1 MHTLSCRPFRKT
13 GVALLVALVM
23 LPSLPLRA
31 AGVTGYT
38 FADELPEDASALPAA
53 PQKPWLHRRSPKK
66 NVPPDSGGTLPAA
79 LLPQV
84 QSLQAQVDALTM
96 KLKQANQS
104 NQTLAALRDQ
114 VAELKTQ
121 LADKDRVREEM
132 KQALADRDG
141 TVAGL
146 RQQLADRD
154 RVLANLKQQMAE
166 HNAGATDLKQQLT
179 DLRQQLATEKEA
191 RAEQTE
197 ELLALKRMTADV
209 PLDTPE
215 QKQAYASGVAFADM
229 VTRSL
234 RMQKSLGTEQP
245 VDTVLAGITD
255 AMKHRYRLDS
265 EQIQTLNGK
274 LYARLEARMKEQQ
287 AKAAREKAVQE
298 KAGADWYARYRK
310 QAGVKEL
317 RPGVLYRVI
326 TPGKGA
332 LLKASGTVDLLLS
345 GSLAD
350 GRLFDDSGLNGRVQR
365 LKPEDI
371 LPALTDV
378 LVTQRAGCH
387 VEVLLSPSQ
396 AFGDEGVPGMIPGGA
411 TLKFD
416 IQVQKKQPVNATA
429 GRKNG

>member
-1 MHTLSCRPFRKT
+1 MHILSCRAFRKT
-13 GVALLVALVM
+13 GVALLAALAV
-23 LPSLPLRA
+23 LPALPLRA
-31 AGVTGYT
+31 EGVTGYT
-38 FADELPEDASALPAA
+38 FTDELPADASALPAA
-53 PQKPWLHRRSPKK
+53 PQKPWLHRRSAKK
-66 NVPPDSGGTLPAA
+66 TAPSAGGVPLPAV

-84 QSLQAQVDALTM
+84 QALQAQVDALTL
-96 KLKQANQS
+96 KLKQV
-104 NQTLAALRDQ
+104 NQTAPSLTAMKRQ
-114 VAELKTQ
+114 VTDLK
-121 LADKDRVREEM
+121 
-132 KQALADRDG
+132 
-141 TVAGL
+141 
-146 RQQLADRD
+146 QQLADRD
-154 RVLANLKQQMAE
+154 GMVA
-166 HNAGATDLKQQLT
+166 DLKQQLAGRDSTLAEMKQQLADRSTGATALKQQVT
-179 DLRQQLATEKEA
+179 DLKQQLATEKEA

-234 RMQKSLGTEQP
+234 QMQKSLGTEQP

-255 AMKHRYRLDS
+255 AMKHRFRLNS
-265 EQIQTLNGK
+265 EQIKTLNGK
-274 LYARLEARMKEQQ
+274 LYARLEARMKAQQ
-287 AKAAREKAVQE
+287 AKAAQEKAAQE

-326 TPGKGA
+326 RPGKGA
-332 LLKASGTVDLLLS
+332 PLKTDSTVDLLLTGTLS
-345 GSLAD
+345 D
-350 GRLFDDSGLNGRVQR
+350 GYLFDDSGLKGRVQR

-378 LVTQRAGCH
+378 LTTQRAGCH

-416 IQVQKKQPVNATA
+416 IQVQKKQPH
-429 GRKNG
+429 

>member
-1 MHTLSCRPFRKT
+1 MHILSCRAFRKT
-13 GVALLVALVM
+13 GVALLAALAV
-23 LPSLPLRA
+23 LPALPLRA
-31 AGVTGYT
+31 EGVTGYT
-38 FADELPEDASALPAA
+38 FTDELPADASALPAA
-53 PQKPWLHRRSPKK
+53 PQKPWLHRRSAKK
-66 NVPPDSGGTLPAA
+66 TAPSAGGVPLPAV

-84 QSLQAQVDALTM
+84 QALQAQVDALTL
-96 KLKQANQS
+96 KLKQV
-104 NQTLAALRDQ
+104 NQTAPSLTAMKRQ
-114 VAELKTQ
+114 VTDLKQQ
-121 LADKDRVREEM
+121 LAGRDSALEEM
-132 KQALADRDG
+132 K
-141 TVAGL
+141 
-146 RQQLADRD
+146 QQLADRD
-154 RVLANLKQQMAE
+154 GMV
-166 HNAGATDLKQQLT
+166 TDLK
-179 DLRQQLATEKEA
+179 QQLATEKEA

-234 RMQKSLGTEQP
+234 QMQKSLGTEQP

-255 AMKHRYRLDS
+255 AMKHRFRLNS
-265 EQIQTLNGK
+265 EQIKTLNGK
-274 LYARLEARMKEQQ
+274 LYARLEARMKAQQ
-287 AKAAREKAVQE
+287 AKAAQEKAAQE

-326 TPGKGA
+326 RPGKGA
-332 LLKASGTVDLLLS
+332 PLKADSTVDLLLTGTLS
-345 GSLAD
+345 D
-350 GRLFDDSGLNGRVQR
+350 GYLFDDSGLKGRVQR

-378 LVTQRAGCH
+378 LTTQRAGCH

-416 IQVQKKQPVNATA
+416 IQVQKKQPH
-429 GRKNG
+429 

>member
-1 MHTLSCRPFRKT
+1 MHILSCRTFRKT
-13 GVALLVALVM
+13 GVALLAAFAV
-23 LPSLPLRA
+23 LPALPLRA
-31 AGVTGYT
+31 QGVTGYT
-38 FADELPEDASALPAA
+38 FTDELPADASALPAA
-53 PQKPWLHRRSPKK
+53 PQKPWLHRRSAKK
-66 NVPPDSGGTLPAA
+66 TVPSAGGASLPAV

-84 QSLQAQVDALTM
+84 QALQAQVDALTL
-96 KLKQANQS
+96 KLKQV
-104 NQTLAALRDQ
+104 NQTAPSLA
-114 VAELKTQ
+114 
-121 LADKDRVREEM
+121 EM
-132 KQALADRDG
+132 KQQVADLNIQLAGRDSALAEM
-141 TVAGL
+141 
-146 RQQLADRD
+146 
-154 RVLANLKQQMAE
+154 K
-166 HNAGATDLKQQLT
+166 
-179 DLRQQLATEKEA
+179 QQLATEKEA

-234 RMQKSLGTEQP
+234 QMQKSLGTEQP

-255 AMKHRYRLDS
+255 AMKHRFRLNS
-265 EQIQTLNGK
+265 EQIKTLNGK

-287 AKAAREKAVQE
+287 AKAAQEKAAQE
-298 KAGADWYARYRK
+298 KAGAEWYARYRK

-332 LLKASGTVDLLLS
+332 PLKADSTVDLLLTGTLS
-345 GSLAD
+345 D
-350 GRLFDDSGLNGRVQR
+350 GYLFDDSGLKGRVQR

-378 LVTQRAGCH
+378 LTTQRAGCH

-416 IQVQKKQPVNATA
+416 IQVQKKQPH
-429 GRKNG
+429 

>member
-1 MHTLSCRPFRKT
+1 MHILSCRAFRKT
-13 GVALLVALVM
+13 GVALLAALTV
-23 LPSLPLRA
+23 LPALPLRA
-31 AGVTGYT
+31 QGVTGYT
-38 FADELPEDASALPAA
+38 FTDELPTDASALPAA
-53 PQKPWLHRRSPKK
+53 PQKPWLHRRSAKK
-66 NVPPDSGGTLPAA
+66 TVPSAGGASLPAV

-84 QSLQAQVDALTM
+84 QALQAQVDALTL
-96 KLKQANQS
+96 KLKQV
-104 NQTLAALRDQ
+104 NQTAPSLTAMKQQ
-114 VAELKTQ
+114 VADLNIQ
-121 LADKDRVREEM
+121 LAGRDSALAEM
-132 KQALADRDG
+132 K
-141 TVAGL
+141 
-146 RQQLADRD
+146 QQLADRD
-154 RVLANLKQQMAE
+154 GMVA
-166 HNAGATDLKQQLT
+166 DLKQQLAGRDST
-179 DLRQQLATEKEA
+179 LAEMERQVADRSTGTTALKQQVTNLKQQLATEKEA

-234 RMQKSLGTEQP
+234 QMQKSLGTEQP

-255 AMKHRYRLDS
+255 AMKHRFRLNS
-265 EQIQTLNGK
+265 EQIKTLNGK

-287 AKAAREKAVQE
+287 AKAAQEKAAQE

-326 TPGKGA
+326 RPGKGA
-332 LLKASGTVDLLLS
+332 PLKADNTVDLLLTGALS
-345 GSLAD
+345 D
-350 GRLFDDSGLNGRVQR
+350 GYLFDDSGLKGRVQR

-378 LVTQRAGCH
+378 LTTQRAGCH

-416 IQVQKKQPVNATA
+416 IQVQKKQPH
-429 GRKNG
+429 

>member
-1 MHTLSCRPFRKT
+1 MHILSCRTFRKT
-13 GVALLVALVM
+13 GVALLAAFAV
-23 LPSLPLRA
+23 LPALPLRA
-31 AGVTGYT
+31 QGVTGYT
-38 FADELPEDASALPAA
+38 FTDELPTDASALPAA
-53 PQKPWLHRRSPKK
+53 PQKPWLHRRSAKK
-66 NVPPDSGGTLPAA
+66 TVPSAGGASLPAV

-84 QSLQAQVDALTM
+84 QALQAQVDALTL
-96 KLKQANQS
+96 KLKQV
-104 NQTLAALRDQ
+104 NQTAPSLA
-114 VAELKTQ
+114 
-121 LADKDRVREEM
+121 EM
-132 KQALADRDG
+132 KQQVADLNIQLAGRDSALAEMK
-141 TVAGL
+141 
-146 RQQLADRD
+146 QQLADRD
-154 RVLANLKQQMAE
+154 GMVA
-166 HNAGATDLKQQLT
+166 DLKQQLAGRDST
-179 DLRQQLATEKEA
+179 LAEMERQVADRSTGATTLKQQVTNLKQQLATEKEA

-234 RMQKSLGTEQP
+234 QMQKSLGTEQP

-255 AMKHRYRLDS
+255 AMKHRFRLNS
-265 EQIQTLNGK
+265 EQIKTLNGK

-287 AKAAREKAVQE
+287 AKAAQEKAAQE

-326 TPGKGA
+326 RPGKGA
-332 LLKASGTVDLLLS
+332 PLKGDSTVDLLLTGALS
-345 GSLAD
+345 D
-350 GRLFDDSGLNGRVQR
+350 GYLFDDSGLKGRVQR

-378 LVTQRAGCH
+378 LTTQRAGCH

-416 IQVQKKQPVNATA
+416 IQVQKKQP
-429 GRKNG
+429 R

>member
-1 MHTLSCRPFRKT
+1 MHILSCRTFRKT
-13 GVALLVALVM
+13 GVALLAAFAV
-23 LPSLPLRA
+23 LPALPLRA
-31 AGVTGYT
+31 QGVTGYT
-38 FADELPEDASALPAA
+38 FTDELPTDASALPAA
-53 PQKPWLHRRSPKK
+53 PQKPWLHRRSAKK
-66 NVPPDSGGTLPAA
+66 TVPSAGGASLPAV

-84 QSLQAQVDALTM
+84 QALQAQVDALTL
-96 KLKQANQS
+96 KLKQV
-104 NQTLAALRDQ
+104 NQTAPSLA
-114 VAELKTQ
+114 
-121 LADKDRVREEM
+121 EM
-132 KQALADRDG
+132 KQQVADLNIQLAGRDSALAEMK
-141 TVAGL
+141 
-146 RQQLADRD
+146 QQLADRD
-154 RVLANLKQQMAE
+154 GMVA
-166 HNAGATDLKQQLT
+166 DLKQQLAGRDST
-179 DLRQQLATEKEA
+179 LAEMERQVADRSTGATTLKQQVTNLKQQLATEKEA

-234 RMQKSLGTEQP
+234 QMQKSLGTEQP

-255 AMKHRYRLDS
+255 AMKHRFRLNS
-265 EQIQTLNGK
+265 EQIKTLNGK

-287 AKAAREKAVQE
+287 AKAAQEKAAQE

-326 TPGKGA
+326 RPGKGA
-332 LLKASGTVDLLLS
+332 PLKADNTVDLLLTGALS
-345 GSLAD
+345 D
-350 GRLFDDSGLNGRVQR
+350 GYLFDDSGLKGRVQR

-378 LVTQRAGCH
+378 LTTQRAGCH

-416 IQVQKKQPVNATA
+416 IQVQKKQP
-429 GRKNG
+429 R

>member
-1 MHTLSCRPFRKT
+1 MHILSCRTFRKT
-13 GVALLVALVM
+13 GVALLAAFAV
-23 LPSLPLRA
+23 LPALPLRA
-31 AGVTGYT
+31 QGVTGYT
-38 FADELPEDASALPAA
+38 FTDELPTDASALPAA
-53 PQKPWLHRRSPKK
+53 PQKPWLHRRSAKK
-66 NVPPDSGGTLPAA
+66 TVPSAGGASLPAV

-84 QSLQAQVDALTM
+84 QALQAQVDALTLN
-96 KLKQANQS
+96 LKQV
-104 NQTLAALRDQ
+104 NQTAPSLA
-114 VAELKTQ
+114 
-121 LADKDRVREEM
+121 EM
-132 KQALADRDG
+132 KQQVADLNIQLAGRDSALAEMK
-141 TVAGL
+141 
-146 RQQLADRD
+146 QQLADRD
-154 RVLANLKQQMAE
+154 GMVA
-166 HNAGATDLKQQLT
+166 DLKQQLAGRDSTLAEMERQVADRSTGATTLKQQVT
-179 DLRQQLATEKEA
+179 DLKQQLATEKEA

-234 RMQKSLGTEQP
+234 QMQKSLGTEQP

-255 AMKHRYRLDS
+255 AMKHRFRLNS
-265 EQIQTLNGK
+265 EQIKTLNGK

-287 AKAAREKAVQE
+287 AKAAQEKAAQE

-326 TPGKGA
+326 RPGRGA
-332 LLKASGTVDLLLS
+332 PLKADNTVDLLLTGALS
-345 GSLAD
+345 D
-350 GRLFDDSGLNGRVQR
+350 GYLFDDSGLKGRVQR

-378 LVTQRAGCH
+378 LTTQRAGCH

-429 GRKNG
+429 VRR

>member
-1 MHTLSCRPFRKT
+1 MHILSCRAFRKT
-13 GVALLVALVM
+13 GVALLAALTV
-23 LPSLPLRA
+23 LPALPLRA
-31 AGVTGYT
+31 QGVTGYT
-38 FADELPEDASALPAA
+38 FTDELPADASALPAA
-53 PQKPWLHRRSPKK
+53 PQKPWLHRRSAKK
-66 NVPPDSGGTLPAA
+66 TVPSAGGAPLPAV

-84 QSLQAQVDALTM
+84 QALQAQVDALTL
-96 KLKQANQS
+96 KLKQV
-104 NQTLAALRDQ
+104 NQTAPSLA
-114 VAELKTQ
+114 
-121 LADKDRVREEM
+121 EM
-132 KQALADRDG
+132 KQQVADLNIQLAGRDSALAEMK
-141 TVAGL
+141 
-146 RQQLADRD
+146 QQLADRD
-154 RVLANLKQQMAE
+154 GMVA
-166 HNAGATDLKQQLT
+166 DLKQQLAGRDST
-179 DLRQQLATEKEA
+179 LAEMKQQVADRSTGATALKQQVTNLKQQLATEKEA

-234 RMQKSLGTEQP
+234 QMQKSLGTEQP

-255 AMKHRYRLDS
+255 AMKHRFRLNS
-265 EQIQTLNGK
+265 EQIKTLNGK

-287 AKAAREKAVQE
+287 AKAAQEKAAQE

-326 TPGKGA
+326 RPGKGA
-332 LLKASGTVDLLLS
+332 PLKADNTVGLLLTGALS
-345 GSLAD
+345 D
-350 GRLFDDSGLNGRVQR
+350 GYLFDDSGLKGRVQR

-378 LVTQRAGCH
+378 LTTQRAGCH

-416 IQVQKKQPVNATA
+416 IQVQKKQPH
-429 GRKNG
+429 

>member
-1 MHTLSCRPFRKT
+1 MHILSCRTFRKT
-13 GVALLVALVM
+13 GVALLAAFAV
-23 LPSLPLRA
+23 LPALPLRA
-31 AGVTGYT
+31 QGVTGYT
-38 FADELPEDASALPAA
+38 FTDELPADASALPAA
-53 PQKPWLHRRSPKK
+53 PQKPWLHRRSAKK
-66 NVPPDSGGTLPAA
+66 TVPSAGGASLPAV

-84 QSLQAQVDALTM
+84 QALQAQVDALTL
-96 KLKQANQS
+96 KLKQV
-104 NQTLAALRDQ
+104 NQTAPSLA
-114 VAELKTQ
+114 
-121 LADKDRVREEM
+121 EM
-132 KQALADRDG
+132 KQQVADLNIQLAGRDSALAEMK
-141 TVAGL
+141 
-146 RQQLADRD
+146 QQLADRD
-154 RVLANLKQQMAE
+154 GMVA
-166 HNAGATDLKQQLT
+166 DLKQQLAGRDST
-179 DLRQQLATEKEA
+179 LAEMERQVADRSTGTTTLKQQVTNLKQQLATEKEA

-234 RMQKSLGTEQP
+234 QMQKSLGTEQP

-255 AMKHRYRLDS
+255 AMKHRFRLNS
-265 EQIQTLNGK
+265 EQIKTLNGK

-287 AKAAREKAVQE
+287 AKAAQEKAAQE

-326 TPGKGA
+326 RPGKGA
-332 LLKASGTVDLLLS
+332 PLKADNTVDLLLTGALS
-345 GSLAD
+345 D
-350 GRLFDDSGLNGRVQR
+350 GYLFDDSGLKGRVQR

-378 LVTQRAGCH
+378 LTTQRAGCH

-416 IQVQKKQPVNATA
+416 IQVQKKQPH
-429 GRKNG
+429 

>member
-1 MHTLSCRPFRKT
+1 MHILSCRTFRKT
-13 GVALLVALVM
+13 GVALLAAFAV
-23 LPSLPLRA
+23 LPALPLRA
-31 AGVTGYT
+31 QGVTGYT
-38 FADELPEDASALPAA
+38 FTDELPADASALPAA
-53 PQKPWLHRRSPKK
+53 PQKPWLHRRSAKK
-66 NVPPDSGGTLPAA
+66 TVPSAGGAPLPAV

-84 QSLQAQVDALTM
+84 QALQAQVDALTL
-96 KLKQANQS
+96 KLKQV
-104 NQTLAALRDQ
+104 NQTAPSLA
-114 VAELKTQ
+114 
-121 LADKDRVREEM
+121 EM
-132 KQALADRDG
+132 KQQVADLNIQLAGRDSALAEMK
-141 TVAGL
+141 
-146 RQQLADRD
+146 QQLADRD
-154 RVLANLKQQMAE
+154 GMVA
-166 HNAGATDLKQQLT
+166 DLKQQLAGRDST
-179 DLRQQLATEKEA
+179 LAEMERQVADRSTGTTTLKQQVTNLKQQLATEKEA

-234 RMQKSLGTEQP
+234 QMQKSLGTEQP

-255 AMKHRYRLDS
+255 AMKHRFRLNS
-265 EQIQTLNGK
+265 EQIKTLNGK

-287 AKAAREKAVQE
+287 AKAAQEKAAQE

-326 TPGKGA
+326 RPGKGA
-332 LLKASGTVDLLLS
+332 PLKADNTVDLLLTGALS
-345 GSLAD
+345 D
-350 GRLFDDSGLNGRVQR
+350 GYLFDDSGLKGRVQR

-378 LVTQRAGCH
+378 LTTQRAGCH

-416 IQVQKKQPVNATA
+416 IQVQKKQPH
-429 GRKNG
+429 

>member
-1 MHTLSCRPFRKT
+1 MHILSCRTFRKT
-13 GVALLVALVM
+13 GVALLAAFAV
-23 LPSLPLRA
+23 LPALPLRA
-31 AGVTGYT
+31 QGVTGYT
-38 FADELPEDASALPAA
+38 FTDELPTDASALPAA
-53 PQKPWLHRRSPKK
+53 PQKPWLHRRSAKK
-66 NVPPDSGGTLPAA
+66 TVPSAGGASLPAV

-84 QSLQAQVDALTM
+84 QALQAQVDALTL
-96 KLKQANQS
+96 KLKQVNQIAPS
-104 NQTLAALRDQ
+104 LA
-114 VAELKTQ
+114 
-121 LADKDRVREEM
+121 EM
-132 KQALADRDG
+132 KQQVADLNIQLAGRDSALAEMK
-141 TVAGL
+141 
-146 RQQLADRD
+146 QQLADRD
-154 RVLANLKQQMAE
+154 GMVA
-166 HNAGATDLKQQLT
+166 DLKQQLAGRDSTLAEMERQVADRSTGATTLKQQVT
-179 DLRQQLATEKEA
+179 DLKQQLATEKEA

-234 RMQKSLGTEQP
+234 QMQKSLGTEQP

-255 AMKHRYRLDS
+255 AMKHRFRLNS
-265 EQIQTLNGK
+265 EQIKTLNGK

-287 AKAAREKAVQE
+287 AKAAQEKAAQE

-326 TPGKGA
+326 RPGKGA
-332 LLKASGTVDLLLS
+332 PLKGDSTVDLLLTGALS
-345 GSLAD
+345 D
-350 GRLFDDSGLNGRVQR
+350 GYLFDDSGLKGRVQR

-378 LVTQRAGCH
+378 LTTQRAGCH

-416 IQVQKKQPVNATA
+416 IQVQKKQPH
-429 GRKNG
+429 

>member
-1 MHTLSCRPFRKT
+1 MHILSCRAFRKT
-13 GVALLVALVM
+13 GVALLAALAV
-23 LPSLPLRA
+23 LPALPLRA
-31 AGVTGYT
+31 EGVTGYT
-38 FADELPEDASALPAA
+38 FTDELPADASALPAA
-53 PQKPWLHRRSPKK
+53 PQKPWLHRRSAKK
-66 NVPPDSGGTLPAA
+66 TAPSADGVPLPAV

-84 QSLQAQVDALTM
+84 QALQAQVDALTL
-96 KLKQANQS
+96 KLKQV
-104 NQTLAALRDQ
+104 NQTAPSLTAMKRQ
-114 VAELKTQ
+114 VTDLKQQ
-121 LADKDRVREEM
+121 LAGRDSTLAEM
-132 KQALADRDG
+132 K
-141 TVAGL
+141 
-146 RQQLADRD
+146 QQLADRST
-154 RVLANLKQQMAE
+154 
-166 HNAGATDLKQQLT
+166 GATALKQQLT
-179 DLRQQLATEKEA
+179 DLKQQLATEKEA

-234 RMQKSLGTEQP
+234 QMQKSLGTEQP

-255 AMKHRYRLDS
+255 AMKHRFRLNS
-265 EQIQTLNGK
+265 EQIKTLNGK
-274 LYARLEARMKEQQ
+274 LYARLEARMKAQQ
-287 AKAAREKAVQE
+287 AKAAQEKAAQE

-326 TPGKGA
+326 RPGKGA
-332 LLKASGTVDLLLS
+332 PLKADSTVDLLLTGTLS
-345 GSLAD
+345 D
-350 GRLFDDSGLNGRVQR
+350 GYLFDDSGLKGRVQR

-378 LVTQRAGCH
+378 LTTQRAGCH

-416 IQVQKKQPVNATA
+416 IQVQKKQPH
-429 GRKNG
+429 

>member
-1 MHTLSCRPFRKT
+1 MHILSCRAFRKT
-13 GVALLVALVM
+13 GVALLAALTV
-23 LPSLPLRA
+23 LPALPLRA
-31 AGVTGYT
+31 QGVTGYT
-38 FADELPEDASALPAA
+38 FTDELPTDASALPAA
-53 PQKPWLHRRSPKK
+53 PQKPWLHRRSAKK
-66 NVPPDSGGTLPAA
+66 TAPSAGGASLPAV

-84 QSLQAQVDALTM
+84 QALQAQVDALTL
-96 KLKQANQS
+96 KLKQV
-104 NQTLAALRDQ
+104 NQTAPSLA
-114 VAELKTQ
+114 
-121 LADKDRVREEM
+121 EM
-132 KQALADRDG
+132 KQQVADLNIQLAGRDSALAEMK
-141 TVAGL
+141 
-146 RQQLADRD
+146 QQLADRD
-154 RVLANLKQQMAE
+154 GMVA
-166 HNAGATDLKQQLT
+166 DLKQQLAGRDSTLAEMERQVADRSTGATTLKQQVT
-179 DLRQQLATEKEA
+179 DLKQQLATEKEA

-234 RMQKSLGTEQP
+234 QMQKSLGTEQP

-255 AMKHRYRLDS
+255 AMKHRFRLNS
-265 EQIQTLNGK
+265 EQIKTLNGK

-287 AKAAREKAVQE
+287 AKAAQEKAAQE

-326 TPGKGA
+326 RPGKGA
-332 LLKASGTVDLLLS
+332 PLKADNTVDLLLTGALS
-345 GSLAD
+345 D
-350 GRLFDDSGLNGRVQR
+350 GYLFDDSGLKGRVQR

-378 LVTQRAGCH
+378 LTTQRAGCH

-416 IQVQKKQPVNATA
+416 IQVQKKQPH
-429 GRKNG
+429 

>member
-1 MHTLSCRPFRKT
+1 MHILSCRTFRKT
-13 GVALLVALVM
+13 GVALLAAFAV
-23 LPSLPLRA
+23 LPALPLRA
-31 AGVTGYT
+31 QGVTGYT
-38 FADELPEDASALPAA
+38 FTDELPTDASVLPAA
-53 PQKPWLHRRSPKK
+53 PQKPWLHRRSAKK
-66 NVPPDSGGTLPAA
+66 TVPSAGGASLPAV

-84 QSLQAQVDALTM
+84 QALQAQVDALTL
-96 KLKQANQS
+96 KLKQV
-104 NQTLAALRDQ
+104 NQTAPSLA
-114 VAELKTQ
+114 
-121 LADKDRVREEM
+121 EM
-132 KQALADRDG
+132 KQQVADLNIQLAGRDSALAEMK
-141 TVAGL
+141 
-146 RQQLADRD
+146 QQLADRD
-154 RVLANLKQQMAE
+154 GMVA
-166 HNAGATDLKQQLT
+166 DLKQQLAGRDST
-179 DLRQQLATEKEA
+179 LAEMERQVADRSTGATTLKQQVTNLKQQLATEKEA

-234 RMQKSLGTEQP
+234 QMQKSLGTEQP

-255 AMKHRYRLDS
+255 AMKHRFRLNS
-265 EQIQTLNGK
+265 EQIKTLNGK

-287 AKAAREKAVQE
+287 AKAAQEKAAQE

-326 TPGKGA
+326 RPGKGA
-332 LLKASGTVDLLLS
+332 PLKGDSTVDLLLTGALS
-345 GSLAD
+345 D
-350 GRLFDDSGLNGRVQR
+350 GYLFDDSGLKGRVQR

-378 LVTQRAGCH
+378 LTTQRAGCH

-416 IQVQKKQPVNATA
+416 IQVQKKQPH
-429 GRKNG
+429 

>member
-1 MHTLSCRPFRKT
+1 MHILSCRTFRKT
-13 GVALLVALVM
+13 GVALLAAFAV
-23 LPSLPLRA
+23 LPALPLRA
-31 AGVTGYT
+31 QGVTGYT
-38 FADELPEDASALPAA
+38 FTDELPTDASALPAA
-53 PQKPWLHRRSPKK
+53 PQKPWLHRRSAKK
-66 NVPPDSGGTLPAA
+66 TVPSAGGASLPAVLPA
-79 LLPQV
+79 VLLPQV
-84 QSLQAQVDALTM
+84 QALQAQVDALTL
-96 KLKQANQS
+96 KLKQV
-104 NQTLAALRDQ
+104 NQTAPSLA
-114 VAELKTQ
+114 
-121 LADKDRVREEM
+121 EM
-132 KQALADRDG
+132 KQQVADLNIQLAGRDSALAEMK
-141 TVAGL
+141 
-146 RQQLADRD
+146 QQLADRD
-154 RVLANLKQQMAE
+154 GMVA
-166 HNAGATDLKQQLT
+166 DLKQQLAGRDSTLAEMERQVADRSTGATTLKQQVT
-179 DLRQQLATEKEA
+179 DLKQQLATEKEA

-234 RMQKSLGTEQP
+234 QMQKSLGTEQP

-255 AMKHRYRLDS
+255 AMKHRFRLNS
-265 EQIQTLNGK
+265 EQIKTLNGK

-287 AKAAREKAVQE
+287 AKAAQEKAAQE

-326 TPGKGA
+326 RPGRGA
-332 LLKASGTVDLLLS
+332 PLKADNTVDLLLTGALS
-345 GSLAD
+345 D
-350 GRLFDDSGLNGRVQR
+350 GYLFDDSGLKGRVQR

-378 LVTQRAGCH
+378 LTTQRAGCH

-416 IQVQKKQPVNATA
+416 IQVQKKQPH
-429 GRKNG
+429 

>member
-1 MHTLSCRPFRKT
+1 MHILSCRTFRKT
-13 GVALLVALVM
+13 GVALLAAFAV
-23 LPSLPLRA
+23 LPALPLRA
-31 AGVTGYT
+31 QGVTGYT
-38 FADELPEDASALPAA
+38 FTDELPTDASALPAA
-53 PQKPWLHRRSPKK
+53 PQKPWLHRRSAKK
-66 NVPPDSGGTLPAA
+66 TVPSAGGASLPAV

-84 QSLQAQVDALTM
+84 QALQAQVDALTL
-96 KLKQANQS
+96 KLKQV
-104 NQTLAALRDQ
+104 NQTAPSLA
-114 VAELKTQ
+114 
-121 LADKDRVREEM
+121 EM
-132 KQALADRDG
+132 KQQVADLNIQLAGRDSALAEMK
-141 TVAGL
+141 
-146 RQQLADRD
+146 QQLADRD
-154 RVLANLKQQMAE
+154 GMVA
-166 HNAGATDLKQQLT
+166 DLKQQLAGRDSTLAEMERQVADRSTGATTLKQQVT
-179 DLRQQLATEKEA
+179 DLKQQLATEKEA

-234 RMQKSLGTEQP
+234 QMQKSLGTEQP

-255 AMKHRYRLDS
+255 AMKHRFRLNS
-265 EQIQTLNGK
+265 EQIKTLNGK

-287 AKAAREKAVQE
+287 AKAAQEKAAQE

-326 TPGKGA
+326 RPGRGA
-332 LLKASGTVDLLLS
+332 PLKADNTVDLLLTGALS
-345 GSLAD
+345 D
-350 GRLFDDSGLNGRVQR
+350 GYLFDDSGLKGRVQR

-378 LVTQRAGCH
+378 LTTQRAGCH

-396 AFGDEGVPGMIPGGA
+396 AFGD
-411 TLKFD
+411 
-416 IQVQKKQPVNATA
+416 
-429 GRKNG
+429 

>member
-1 MHTLSCRPFRKT
+1 MHILSCRAFRKT
-13 GVALLVALVM
+13 GVALLAALAV
-23 LPSLPLRA
+23 LPALPLRA
-31 AGVTGYT
+31 EGVTGYT
-38 FADELPEDASALPAA
+38 FTDELPADASALPAA
-53 PQKPWLHRRSPKK
+53 PQKPWLHRRSAKK
-66 NVPPDSGGTLPAA
+66 MAPSAGGVPLPAV

-84 QSLQAQVDALTM
+84 QALQAQVDALTL
-96 KLKQANQS
+96 KLKQV
-104 NQTLAALRDQ
+104 NQTAPSLTAMKRQ
-114 VAELKTQ
+114 V
-121 LADKDRVREEM
+121 
-132 KQALADRDG
+132 
-141 TVAGL
+141 
-146 RQQLADRD
+146 
-154 RVLANLKQQMAE
+154 
-166 HNAGATDLKQQLT
+166 TDLKQQLAGRDSTLAEMKQQLADRSTGATALKQQVT
-179 DLRQQLATEKEA
+179 DLKQQLATEKEA

-234 RMQKSLGTEQP
+234 QMQKSLGTEQP

-255 AMKHRYRLDS
+255 AMKHRFRLNS
-265 EQIQTLNGK
+265 EQIKTLNGK
-274 LYARLEARMKEQQ
+274 LYARLEARMKAQQ
-287 AKAAREKAVQE
+287 AKAAQEKAAQE

-326 TPGKGA
+326 RPGKGA
-332 LLKASGTVDLLLS
+332 PLKADSTVDLLLTGTLS
-345 GSLAD
+345 D
-350 GRLFDDSGLNGRVQR
+350 GYLFDDSGLKGRVQR

-378 LVTQRAGCH
+378 LTTQRAGCH

-416 IQVQKKQPVNATA
+416 IQVQKKQPH
-429 GRKNG
+429 

>member
-1 MHTLSCRPFRKT
+1 MHILSCRTFRKT
-13 GVALLVALVM
+13 GVALLAAFAV
-23 LPSLPLRA
+23 LPALPLRA
-31 AGVTGYT
+31 QGVTGYT
-38 FADELPEDASALPAA
+38 FTDELPTDASALPAA
-53 PQKPWLHRRSPKK
+53 PQKPWLHRRSAKK
-66 NVPPDSGGTLPAA
+66 TVPSAGGASLPAV

-84 QSLQAQVDALTM
+84 QALQAQVDALTL
-96 KLKQANQS
+96 KLKQV
-104 NQTLAALRDQ
+104 NQTAPSLA
-114 VAELKTQ
+114 
-121 LADKDRVREEM
+121 EM
-132 KQALADRDG
+132 KQQVADLNIQLAGRDSALAEMK
-141 TVAGL
+141 
-146 RQQLADRD
+146 QQLADRD
-154 RVLANLKQQMAE
+154 GMVA
-166 HNAGATDLKQQLT
+166 DLKQQLAGRDSTLAEMERQVADRSTGATTLKQQVT
-179 DLRQQLATEKEA
+179 DLKQQLATEKEA

-234 RMQKSLGTEQP
+234 QMQKSLGTEQP

-255 AMKHRYRLDS
+255 AMKHRFRLNS
-265 EQIQTLNGK
+265 EQIKTLNGK

-287 AKAAREKAVQE
+287 AKAAQEKAAQE

-326 TPGKGA
+326 RPGRGA
-332 LLKASGTVDLLLS
+332 PLKADNTVDLLLTGALS
-345 GSLAD
+345 D
-350 GRLFDDSGLNGRVQR
+350 GYLFDDSGLKGRVQR

-378 LVTQRAGCH
+378 LTTQRAGCH

-416 IQVQKKQPVNATA
+416 IQVQKKQP
-429 GRKNG
+429 R

>member
-1 MHTLSCRPFRKT
+1 MHILSCRTFRKT
-13 GVALLVALVM
+13 GVALLAAFAV
-23 LPSLPLRA
+23 LPALPLRA
-31 AGVTGYT
+31 QGVTGYT
-38 FADELPEDASALPAA
+38 FTDELPTDASALPAA
-53 PQKPWLHRRSPKK
+53 PQKPWLHRRSAKK
-66 NVPPDSGGTLPAA
+66 TVPSAGGASLPAV

-84 QSLQAQVDALTM
+84 QALQAQVDALTL
-96 KLKQANQS
+96 KLKQV
-104 NQTLAALRDQ
+104 NQTAPSLA
-114 VAELKTQ
+114 
-121 LADKDRVREEM
+121 EM
-132 KQALADRDG
+132 KQQVADLNIQLAGRDSALAEMK
-141 TVAGL
+141 
-146 RQQLADRD
+146 QQLADRD
-154 RVLANLKQQMAE
+154 GMVA
-166 HNAGATDLKQQLT
+166 DLKQQLAGRDSTLAEMERQVADRSTGATTLKQQVT
-179 DLRQQLATEKEA
+179 DLKQQLATEKEA

-234 RMQKSLGTEQP
+234 QMQKSLGTEQP

-255 AMKHRYRLDS
+255 AMKHRFRLNS
-265 EQIQTLNGK
+265 EQIKTLNGK

-287 AKAAREKAVQE
+287 AKAAQEKAAQE

-326 TPGKGA
+326 RPGKGA
-332 LLKASGTVDLLLS
+332 PLKGDSTVDLLLTGALS
-345 GSLAD
+345 D
-350 GRLFDDSGLNGRVQR
+350 GYLFDDSGLKGRVQR

-378 LVTQRAGCH
+378 LTTQRAGCH

-416 IQVQKKQPVNATA
+416 
-429 GRKNG
+429 

>member
-1 MHTLSCRPFRKT
+1 MHILSCRAFRKT
-13 GVALLVALVM
+13 GVALLAALTV
-23 LPSLPLRA
+23 LPALPLRA
-31 AGVTGYT
+31 QGVTGYT
-38 FADELPEDASALPAA
+38 FTDELPADASALPAA
-53 PQKPWLHRRSPKK
+53 PQKPWLHRRSAKK
-66 NVPPDSGGTLPAA
+66 TVPSAGGAPLPAV

-84 QSLQAQVDALTM
+84 QALQAQVDALTL
-96 KLKQANQS
+96 KLKQV
-104 NQTLAALRDQ
+104 NQTAPSLA
-114 VAELKTQ
+114 
-121 LADKDRVREEM
+121 EM
-132 KQALADRDG
+132 KQQVADLNIQLAGRDSALAEMK
-141 TVAGL
+141 
-146 RQQLADRD
+146 QQLADRD
-154 RVLANLKQQMAE
+154 GMVA
-166 HNAGATDLKQQLT
+166 DLKQQLAGRDST
-179 DLRQQLATEKEA
+179 LAEMKQQVADRSTGATALKQQVTNLKQQLATEKEA

-234 RMQKSLGTEQP
+234 QMQKSLGTEQP

-255 AMKHRYRLDS
+255 AMKHRFRLNS
-265 EQIQTLNGK
+265 EQIKTLNGK

-287 AKAAREKAVQE
+287 AKAAQEKAAQE

-326 TPGKGA
+326 RPGKGA
-332 LLKASGTVDLLLS
+332 PLKADNTVDLLLTGALS
-345 GSLAD
+345 D
-350 GRLFDDSGLNGRVQR
+350 GYLFDDSGLKGRVQR

-378 LVTQRAGCH
+378 LTTQRAGCH

-416 IQVQKKQPVNATA
+416 IQVQKKQPH
-429 GRKNG
+429 

>member
-1 MHTLSCRPFRKT
+1 MHILSCRTFRKT
-13 GVALLVALVM
+13 GVALLAAFAV
-23 LPSLPLRA
+23 LPALPLRA
-31 AGVTGYT
+31 QGVTGYT
-38 FADELPEDASALPAA
+38 FTDELPTDASALPAA
-53 PQKPWLHRRSPKK
+53 PQKPWLHRRSAKK
-66 NVPPDSGGTLPAA
+66 TVPSAGGASLPAV

-84 QSLQAQVDALTM
+84 QALQAQVDALTL
-96 KLKQANQS
+96 KLKQV
-104 NQTLAALRDQ
+104 NQTAPSLA
-114 VAELKTQ
+114 
-121 LADKDRVREEM
+121 EM
-132 KQALADRDG
+132 KQQVADLNIQLAGRDSALAEMK
-141 TVAGL
+141 
-146 RQQLADRD
+146 QQLADRD
-154 RVLANLKQQMAE
+154 GMVA
-166 HNAGATDLKQQLT
+166 DLKQQLAGRDSTLAEMERQVADRSTGATTLKQQVT
-179 DLRQQLATEKEA
+179 DLKQQLATEKEA

-234 RMQKSLGTEQP
+234 QMQKSLGTEQP

-255 AMKHRYRLDS
+255 AMKHRFRLNS
-265 EQIQTLNGK
+265 EQIKTLNGK

-287 AKAAREKAVQE
+287 AKAAQEKAAQE

-326 TPGKGA
+326 RPGRGA
-332 LLKASGTVDLLLS
+332 PLKADNTVDLLLTGALS
-345 GSLAD
+345 D
-350 GRLFDDSGLNGRVQR
+350 GYLFDDSGLKGRVQR

-378 LVTQRAGCH
+378 LTTQRAGCH

-396 AFGDEGVPGMIPGGA
+396 AFGDEGVP
-411 TLKFD
+411 
-416 IQVQKKQPVNATA
+416 
-429 GRKNG
+429 

>member
-1 MHTLSCRPFRKT
+1 MHILSCRPFRRT
-13 GVALLVALVM
+13 GVALLAALTV
-23 LPSLPLRA
+23 LPALPLRA
-31 AGVTGYT
+31 QGVTGYT
-38 FADELPEDASALPAA
+38 FTDELPADASALPAA
-53 PQKPWLHRRSPKK
+53 PQKPWLHRGSAKK
-66 NVPPDSGGTLPAA
+66 TASSAGGASLPAV

-84 QSLQAQVDALTM
+84 QALQAQVDALTL
-96 KLKQANQS
+96 KLKQVNQD
-104 NQTLAALRDQ
+104 APALTAMKQQ
-114 VAELKTQ
+114 VADLNIQ
-121 LADKDRVREEM
+121 LAGRDSALAEM
-132 KQALADRDG
+132 K
-141 TVAGL
+141 
-146 RQQLADRD
+146 QQLADRD
-154 RVLANLKQQMAE
+154 GMV
-166 HNAGATDLKQQLT
+166 TDLKQQLAGRDSTLAEMKQQLADRRTGDTALKQQVT
-179 DLRQQLATEKEA
+179 DLKQQLATEKDA
-191 RAEQTE
+191 RAEQAKQ
-197 ELLALKRMTADV
+197 LLALQKNTADV

-234 RMQKSLGTEQP
+234 QMQKSLGTEQP

-255 AMKHRYRLDS
+255 AMKHRFRLNS
-265 EQIQTLNGK
+265 EQIKTLNGK
-274 LYARLEARMKEQQ
+274 LYARLQARMKEQQ
-287 AKAAREKAVQE
+287 ARAAQERAAQE
-298 KAGADWYARYRK
+298 KAGAGWYARYRK

-332 LLKASGTVDLLLS
+332 PLKADNTVDLLLTGTLS
-345 GSLAD
+345 D
-350 GRLFDDSGLNGRVQR
+350 GYLFDDSGLKGRVQR

-378 LVTQRAGCH
+378 LTTQRAGCH

-429 GRKNG
+429 VRR

>member
-1 MHTLSCRPFRKT
+1 MHILSCRTFRKT
-13 GVALLVALVM
+13 GVALLAAFAV
-23 LPSLPLRA
+23 LPALPLRA
-31 AGVTGYT
+31 QGVTGYT
-38 FADELPEDASALPAA
+38 FTDELPTDASALPAA
-53 PQKPWLHRRSPKK
+53 PQKPWLHRRSAKK
-66 NVPPDSGGTLPAA
+66 TVPSAGGASLPAV

-84 QSLQAQVDALTM
+84 QALQAQVDALTL
-96 KLKQANQS
+96 KLKQV
-104 NQTLAALRDQ
+104 NQTAPSLA
-114 VAELKTQ
+114 
-121 LADKDRVREEM
+121 EM
-132 KQALADRDG
+132 KQQVADLNIQLAGRDSALAEMK
-141 TVAGL
+141 
-146 RQQLADRD
+146 QQLADRD
-154 RVLANLKQQMAE
+154 GMVA
-166 HNAGATDLKQQLT
+166 DLKQQLAGRDST
-179 DLRQQLATEKEA
+179 LAEMERQVADRSTGATTLKQQVTNLKQQLATEKEA

-234 RMQKSLGTEQP
+234 QMQKSLGTEQP

-255 AMKHRYRLDS
+255 AMKHRFRLNS
-265 EQIQTLNGK
+265 EQIKTLNGK

-287 AKAAREKAVQE
+287 AKAAQEKAAQE

-326 TPGKGA
+326 RPGKGA
-332 LLKASGTVDLLLS
+332 PLKADNTVDLLLTGALS
-345 GSLAD
+345 D
-350 GRLFDDSGLNGRVQR
+350 GYLFDDSGLKGRVQR

-378 LVTQRAGCH
+378 LTTQRAGCH

-416 IQVQKKQPVNATA
+416 IQIQKKQPH
-429 GRKNG
+429 

>member
-1 MHTLSCRPFRKT
+1 MHILSCRAFRKT
-13 GVALLVALVM
+13 GVALLAALAV
-23 LPSLPLRA
+23 LPALPLRA
-31 AGVTGYT
+31 EGVTGYT
-38 FADELPEDASALPAA
+38 FTDELPADASALPAA
-53 PQKPWLHRRSPKK
+53 PQKPWLHRRSAKK
-66 NVPPDSGGTLPAA
+66 TAPSAGGVPLPAV

-84 QSLQAQVDALTM
+84 QALQAQVDALTL
-96 KLKQANQS
+96 KLKQV
-104 NQTLAALRDQ
+104 NQTAPSLTAMKRQ
-114 VAELKTQ
+114 V
-121 LADKDRVREEM
+121 
-132 KQALADRDG
+132 
-141 TVAGL
+141 
-146 RQQLADRD
+146 
-154 RVLANLKQQMAE
+154 
-166 HNAGATDLKQQLT
+166 TDLKQQLAGRDSTLAEMKQQLADRSTGATALKQQVT
-179 DLRQQLATEKEA
+179 DLKQQLATEKEA

-234 RMQKSLGTEQP
+234 QMQKSLGTEQP

-255 AMKHRYRLDS
+255 AMKHRFRLNS
-265 EQIQTLNGK
+265 EQIKTLNGK
-274 LYARLEARMKEQQ
+274 LYARLEARMKAQQ
-287 AKAAREKAVQE
+287 AKAAQEKAAQE

-326 TPGKGA
+326 RPGKGA
-332 LLKASGTVDLLLS
+332 PLKADSTVDLLLTGTLS
-345 GSLAD
+345 D
-350 GRLFDDSGLNGRVQR
+350 GYLFDDSGLKGRVQR

-378 LVTQRAGCH
+378 LTTQRAGCH

-416 IQVQKKQPVNATA
+416 IQVQKKQPH
-429 GRKNG
+429 

>member
-1 MHTLSCRPFRKT
+1 MHILSCRTFRKT
-13 GVALLVALVM
+13 GVALLAAFAV
-23 LPSLPLRA
+23 LPALPLRA
-31 AGVTGYT
+31 QGVTGYT
-38 FADELPEDASALPAA
+38 FTDELPTDASALPAA
-53 PQKPWLHRRSPKK
+53 PQKPWLHRRSAKK
-66 NVPPDSGGTLPAA
+66 TVPSAGGASLPAV

-84 QSLQAQVDALTM
+84 QALQAQVDALTL
-96 KLKQANQS
+96 KLKQV
-104 NQTLAALRDQ
+104 NQTAPSLA
-114 VAELKTQ
+114 
-121 LADKDRVREEM
+121 EM
-132 KQALADRDG
+132 KQQVADLNIQLAGRDSALAEMK
-141 TVAGL
+141 
-146 RQQLADRD
+146 QQLADRD
-154 RVLANLKQQMAE
+154 GMVA
-166 HNAGATDLKQQLT
+166 DLKQQLAGRDSTLAEMERQVADRSTGATTLKQQVT
-179 DLRQQLATEKEA
+179 DLKQQLATEKEA

-234 RMQKSLGTEQP
+234 QMQKSLGTEQP

-255 AMKHRYRLDS
+255 AMKHRFRLNS
-265 EQIQTLNGK
+265 EQIKTLNGK

-287 AKAAREKAVQE
+287 AKAAQEKAAQE

-326 TPGKGA
+326 RPGRGA
-332 LLKASGTVDLLLS
+332 PLKADNTVDLLLTGALS
-345 GSLAD
+345 D
-350 GRLFDDSGLNGRVQR
+350 GYLFDDSGLKGRVQR

-378 LVTQRAGCH
+378 LTTQRAGCH

-429 GRKNG
+429 VRR

>member
-1 MHTLSCRPFRKT
+1 MHILSCRAFRKT
-13 GVALLVALVM
+13 GVALLAALTV
-23 LPSLPLRA
+23 LPALPLRA
-31 AGVTGYT
+31 QGVTGYT
-38 FADELPEDASALPAA
+38 FTDELPTDASALPAA
-53 PQKPWLHRRSPKK
+53 PQKPWLHRRSAKK
-66 NVPPDSGGTLPAA
+66 TVPSAGGASLPAV

-84 QSLQAQVDALTM
+84 QALQAQVDALTL
-96 KLKQANQS
+96 KLKQV
-104 NQTLAALRDQ
+104 NQTAPSLA
-114 VAELKTQ
+114 
-121 LADKDRVREEM
+121 EM
-132 KQALADRDG
+132 KQQVADLNIQLAGRDS
-141 TVAGL
+141 TLAEMK
-146 RQQLADRD
+146 QQLADRD
-154 RVLANLKQQMAE
+154 GMVA
-166 HNAGATDLKQQLT
+166 DLKQQLAGRDST
-179 DLRQQLATEKEA
+179 LAEMERQVADRSTGATTLKQQVTNLKQQLATEKEA

-234 RMQKSLGTEQP
+234 QMQKSLGTEQP

-255 AMKHRYRLDS
+255 AMKHRFRLNS
-265 EQIQTLNGK
+265 EQIKTLNGK

-287 AKAAREKAVQE
+287 AKAAQEKAAQE

-326 TPGKGA
+326 RPGKGA
-332 LLKASGTVDLLLS
+332 PLKADNTVDLLLTGALS
-345 GSLAD
+345 D
-350 GRLFDDSGLNGRVQR
+350 GYLFDDSGLKGRVQR

-378 LVTQRAGCH
+378 LTTQRAGCH

-416 IQVQKKQPVNATA
+416 IQVQKKQPH
-429 GRKNG
+429 

>member
-1 MHTLSCRPFRKT
+1 MHILSCRTFRKT
-13 GVALLVALVM
+13 GVALLAAFAV
-23 LPSLPLRA
+23 LPALPLRA
-31 AGVTGYT
+31 QGVTGYT
-38 FADELPEDASALPAA
+38 FTDELPTDASALPAA
-53 PQKPWLHRRSPKK
+53 PQKPWLHRRSAKK
-66 NVPPDSGGTLPAA
+66 TVPSASGASLPAV

-84 QSLQAQVDALTM
+84 QALQAQVDALTL
-96 KLKQANQS
+96 KLKQV
-104 NQTLAALRDQ
+104 NQTAPSLA
-114 VAELKTQ
+114 
-121 LADKDRVREEM
+121 EM
-132 KQALADRDG
+132 KQQVADLNIQLAGRDSALAEMK
-141 TVAGL
+141 
-146 RQQLADRD
+146 QQLADRD
-154 RVLANLKQQMAE
+154 GMVA
-166 HNAGATDLKQQLT
+166 DLKQQLAGRDST
-179 DLRQQLATEKEA
+179 LAEMERQVADRSTGATTLKQQVTNLKQQLATEKEA

-234 RMQKSLGTEQP
+234 QMQKSLGTEQP

-255 AMKHRYRLDS
+255 AMKHRFRLNS
-265 EQIQTLNGK
+265 EQIKTLNGK

-287 AKAAREKAVQE
+287 AKAAQEKAAQE

-326 TPGKGA
+326 RPGKGA
-332 LLKASGTVDLLLS
+332 PLKGDSTVDLLLTGALS
-345 GSLAD
+345 D
-350 GRLFDDSGLNGRVQR
+350 GYLFDDSGLKGRVQR

-378 LVTQRAGCH
+378 LTTQRAGCH

-416 IQVQKKQPVNATA
+416 IQVQKKQPH
-429 GRKNG
+429 

>member
-1 MHTLSCRPFRKT
+1 MHILSCRALRKT
-13 GVALLVALVM
+13 GVALLAALTVQ
-23 LPSLPLRA
+23 PALPLRA
-31 AGVTGYT
+31 QGVTGYT
-38 FADELPEDASALPAA
+38 FTDELPADASALPAA
-53 PQKPWLHRRSPKK
+53 PQKPWLHRRSAKK
-66 NVPPDSGGTLPAA
+66 TVPSAGGASLPAV

-84 QSLQAQVDALTM
+84 QALQAQVDALTL
-96 KLKQANQS
+96 KLKQV
-104 NQTLAALRDQ
+104 NQTAPSLA
-114 VAELKTQ
+114 
-121 LADKDRVREEM
+121 EM
-132 KQALADRDG
+132 KQQVADLNIQLAGRDSALAEMK
-141 TVAGL
+141 
-146 RQQLADRD
+146 QQLADRD
-154 RVLANLKQQMAE
+154 GMVA
-166 HNAGATDLKQQLT
+166 DLKQQLAGRDSTLAEMERQVADRSTGTTTLKQQVT
-179 DLRQQLATEKEA
+179 DLKQQLATEKEA

-234 RMQKSLGTEQP
+234 QMQKSLGTEQP

-255 AMKHRYRLDS
+255 AMKHRFRLNS
-265 EQIQTLNGK
+265 EQIKTLNGK

-287 AKAAREKAVQE
+287 AKAAQERAAQE

-326 TPGKGA
+326 RPGKGA
-332 LLKASGTVDLLLS
+332 PLKADNTVDLLLTGALS
-345 GSLAD
+345 D
-350 GRLFDDSGLNGRVQR
+350 GYLFDDSGLKGRVQR

-378 LVTQRAGCH
+378 LTTQRAGCH

-416 IQVQKKQPVNATA
+416 IQVQKKQPH
-429 GRKNG
+429 

>member
-1 MHTLSCRPFRKT
+1 MHILSCRAFRKT
-13 GVALLVALVM
+13 GVALLAALTV
-23 LPSLPLRA
+23 LPALPLRA
-31 AGVTGYT
+31 QGVTGYT
-38 FADELPEDASALPAA
+38 FTDELPADASALPAA
-53 PQKPWLHRRSPKK
+53 PQKPWLHRRSAKRT
-66 NVPPDSGGTLPAA
+66 VPSAGGASLPAV

-84 QSLQAQVDALTM
+84 QALQAQVDALTL
-96 KLKQANQS
+96 KLKQV
-104 NQTLAALRDQ
+104 NQTAPSLA
-114 VAELKTQ
+114 
-121 LADKDRVREEM
+121 EM
-132 KQALADRDG
+132 KQQVADLNIQLAGRDSALAEMK
-141 TVAGL
+141 
-146 RQQLADRD
+146 QQLADRD
-154 RVLANLKQQMAE
+154 GMVA
-166 HNAGATDLKQQLT
+166 DLKQQLAGRDST
-179 DLRQQLATEKEA
+179 LAEMERQMADRSTGATTLKQQVTNLKQQLATEKEA

-234 RMQKSLGTEQP
+234 QMQKSLGTEQP

-255 AMKHRYRLDS
+255 AMKHRFRLNS
-265 EQIQTLNGK
+265 EQIKTLNGK

-287 AKAAREKAVQE
+287 AKAAQEKAAQE

-326 TPGKGA
+326 RPGKGA
-332 LLKASGTVDLLLS
+332 PLKADNTVDLLLTGALS
-345 GSLAD
+345 D
-350 GRLFDDSGLNGRVQR
+350 GYLFDDSGLKGRVQR

-378 LVTQRAGCH
+378 LTTQRAGCH

-416 IQVQKKQPVNATA
+416 IQVQKKQPH
-429 GRKNG
+429 

>member
-1 MHTLSCRPFRKT
+1 MHILSCRAFRKT
-13 GVALLVALVM
+13 GVALLAALAV
-23 LPSLPLRA
+23 LPALPLRA
-31 AGVTGYT
+31 EGVTGYT
-38 FADELPEDASALPAA
+38 FTDELPADASALPAA
-53 PQKPWLHRRSPKK
+53 PQKPWLHRRSAKK
-66 NVPPDSGGTLPAA
+66 TAPSAGGVPLPAV

-84 QSLQAQVDALTM
+84 QALQAQVDALTL
-96 KLKQANQS
+96 KLKQV
-104 NQTLAALRDQ
+104 NQTAPSLTAMKRQ
-114 VAELKTQ
+114 VTDLKQQ
-121 LADKDRVREEM
+121 LAGRDSTLAEM
-132 KQALADRDG
+132 K
-141 TVAGL
+141 
-146 RQQLADRD
+146 QQLADRST
-154 RVLANLKQQMAE
+154 
-166 HNAGATDLKQQLT
+166 GATALKQQLT
-179 DLRQQLATEKEA
+179 DLKQQLATEKEA

-234 RMQKSLGTEQP
+234 QMQKSLGTEQP

-255 AMKHRYRLDS
+255 AMKHRFRLNS
-265 EQIQTLNGK
+265 EQIKTLNGK
-274 LYARLEARMKEQQ
+274 LYARLEARMKAQQ
-287 AKAAREKAVQE
+287 AKAAQEKAAQE

-326 TPGKGA
+326 RPGKGA
-332 LLKASGTVDLLLS
+332 PLKADSTVDLLLTGTLS
-345 GSLAD
+345 D
-350 GRLFDDSGLNGRVQR
+350 GYLFDDSGLKGRVQR

-378 LVTQRAGCH
+378 LTTQRAGCH

-416 IQVQKKQPVNATA
+416 IQVQKKQPH
-429 GRKNG
+429 

>member
-1 MHTLSCRPFRKT
+1 MHILSCRAFRKT
-13 GVALLVALVM
+13 GVALLAALTV
-23 LPSLPLRA
+23 LPALPLRA
-31 AGVTGYT
+31 QGVTGYT
-38 FADELPEDASALPAA
+38 FTDELPTDASALPAA
-53 PQKPWLHRRSPKK
+53 PQKPWLHRRSAKK
-66 NVPPDSGGTLPAA
+66 TAPSAGGASLPAV

-84 QSLQAQVDALTM
+84 QALQAQVDALTL
-96 KLKQANQS
+96 KLKQVNQD
-104 NQTLAALRDQ
+104 APALTAMKQQ
-114 VAELKTQ
+114 VADLNIQ
-121 LADKDRVREEM
+121 LAGRDSALAEM
-132 KQALADRDG
+132 K
-141 TVAGL
+141 
-146 RQQLADRD
+146 QQLADRD
-154 RVLANLKQQMAE
+154 GMVA
-166 HNAGATDLKQQLT
+166 DLKQQLAGRDST
-179 DLRQQLATEKEA
+179 LAEMERQMADRSTGATTLKQQVTNLKQQLATEKEA

-234 RMQKSLGTEQP
+234 QMQKSLGTEQP

-255 AMKHRYRLDS
+255 AMKHRFRLNS
-265 EQIQTLNGK
+265 EQIKTLNGK

-287 AKAAREKAVQE
+287 AKAAQEKAAQE

-326 TPGKGA
+326 RPGKGA
-332 LLKASGTVDLLLS
+332 PLKADNTVDLLLTGALS
-345 GSLAD
+345 D
-350 GRLFDDSGLNGRVQR
+350 GYLFDDSGLKGRVQR

-378 LVTQRAGCH
+378 LTTQRAGCH

-416 IQVQKKQPVNATA
+416 IQVQKKQP
-429 GRKNG
+429 R

>member
-1 MHTLSCRPFRKT
+1 MHILSCRAFRKT
-13 GVALLVALVM
+13 GVALLAALTV
-23 LPSLPLRA
+23 LPALPLRA
-31 AGVTGYT
+31 QGVTGYT
-38 FADELPEDASALPAA
+38 FTDELPTDASALPAA
-53 PQKPWLHRRSPKK
+53 PQKPWLHRRSAKK
-66 NVPPDSGGTLPAA
+66 TAPSAGGASLPAV

-84 QSLQAQVDALTM
+84 QALQAQVDALTL
-96 KLKQANQS
+96 KLKQVNQD
-104 NQTLAALRDQ
+104 APALTAMKQQ
-114 VAELKTQ
+114 VADLNIQ
-121 LADKDRVREEM
+121 LAGRDSALAEM
-132 KQALADRDG
+132 K
-141 TVAGL
+141 
-146 RQQLADRD
+146 QQLADRD
-154 RVLANLKQQMAE
+154 GMVA
-166 HNAGATDLKQQLT
+166 DLKQQLAGRDST
-179 DLRQQLATEKEA
+179 LAEMKQQVADRSTGATALKQQVTNLKQQLATEKEA

-234 RMQKSLGTEQP
+234 QMQKSLGTEQP

-255 AMKHRYRLDS
+255 AMKHRFRLNS
-265 EQIQTLNGK
+265 EQIKTLNGK

-287 AKAAREKAVQE
+287 AKAAQEKAAQE

-310 QAGVKEL
+310 QSGVKEL

-326 TPGKGA
+326 RPGKGA
-332 LLKASGTVDLLLS
+332 PLKADNTVDLLLTGALS
-345 GSLAD
+345 D
-350 GRLFDDSGLNGRVQR
+350 GYLFDDSGLKGRVQR

-378 LVTQRAGCH
+378 LTTQRAGCH

-416 IQVQKKQPVNATA
+416 IQVQKKQP
-429 GRKNG
+429 R

>member
-1 MHTLSCRPFRKT
+1 MHILSCRAFRKT
-13 GVALLVALVM
+13 GVALLAALTV
-23 LPSLPLRA
+23 LPALPLRA
-31 AGVTGYT
+31 QGVTGYT
-38 FADELPEDASALPAA
+38 FTDELPADASALPAA
-53 PQKPWLHRRSPKK
+53 PQKPWLHRRSAKK
-66 NVPPDSGGTLPAA
+66 TVPSAGGASLPAV

-84 QSLQAQVDALTM
+84 QALQAQVDALTL
-96 KLKQANQS
+96 KLKQV
-104 NQTLAALRDQ
+104 NQTAPSLA
-114 VAELKTQ
+114 
-121 LADKDRVREEM
+121 EM
-132 KQALADRDG
+132 KQQVADLNIQLAGRDSALAEMK
-141 TVAGL
+141 
-146 RQQLADRD
+146 QQLADRD
-154 RVLANLKQQMAE
+154 GMVA
-166 HNAGATDLKQQLT
+166 DLKQQLAGRDSTLAEMERQVADRSTGATTLKQQVT
-179 DLRQQLATEKEA
+179 DLKQQLATEKEA

-234 RMQKSLGTEQP
+234 QMQKSLGTEQP

-255 AMKHRYRLDS
+255 AMKHRFRLNS
-265 EQIQTLNGK
+265 EQIKTLNGK

-287 AKAAREKAVQE
+287 AKAAQEKAAQE

-326 TPGKGA
+326 RPGKGA
-332 LLKASGTVDLLLS
+332 PLKADSTVDLLLTGTLS
-345 GSLAD
+345 D
-350 GRLFDDSGLNGRVQR
+350 GYLFDDSGLKGRVQR

-396 AFGDEGVPGMIPGGA
+396 AFGDEGVSGMIPGGA

-429 GRKNG
+429 VRR

>member
-1 MHTLSCRPFRKT
+1 MHILSCRTFRKT
-13 GVALLVALVM
+13 GVALLAAFAV
-23 LPSLPLRA
+23 LPALPLRA
-31 AGVTGYT
+31 QGVTGYT
-38 FADELPEDASALPAA
+38 FTDELPTDASALPAA
-53 PQKPWLHRRSPKK
+53 PQKPWLHRRSAKK
-66 NVPPDSGGTLPAA
+66 TVPSAGGASLPAV

-84 QSLQAQVDALTM
+84 QALQAQVDALTL
-96 KLKQANQS
+96 KLKQV
-104 NQTLAALRDQ
+104 NQTAPSLA
-114 VAELKTQ
+114 
-121 LADKDRVREEM
+121 EM
-132 KQALADRDG
+132 KQQVADLNIQLAGRDSALAEMK
-141 TVAGL
+141 
-146 RQQLADRD
+146 QQLADRD
-154 RVLANLKQQMAE
+154 GMVA
-166 HNAGATDLKQQLT
+166 DLKQQLAGRDSTLAEMERQVADRSTGATTLKQQVT
-179 DLRQQLATEKEA
+179 DLKQQLATEKEA

-234 RMQKSLGTEQP
+234 QMQKSLGTEQP

-255 AMKHRYRLDS
+255 AMKHRFRLNS
-265 EQIQTLNGK
+265 EQIKTLNGK

-287 AKAAREKAVQE
+287 AKAAQEKAAQE

-326 TPGKGA
+326 RPGKGA
-332 LLKASGTVDLLLS
+332 PLKADNTVDLLLTGALS
-345 GSLAD
+345 D
-350 GRLFDDSGLNGRVQR
+350 GYLFDDSGLKGRVQR
-365 LKPEDI
+365 LKPEDV

-378 LVTQRAGCH
+378 LTTQRAGCH

-416 IQVQKKQPVNATA
+416 IQVQKKQPH
-429 GRKNG
+429 